1 MRIYRRSLRWWCSVL
16 VLAGSIV
23 GTAGAADKK
32 KKDDKNEVP
41 AVLIASPFS
50 VLRGQANTI
59 RLRGLKL
66 SEASAVRLEGAGA
79 PIAAVIKDKGKA
91 EPIKPFDAPKVGDTQ
106 IELEV
111 TVPEDV
117 TAHELSLI
125 VTTPAGDTAPQAIVV
140 LDSGTTVKEK
150 EPNGGFRDAQEI
162 EFGKT
167 IRGKIED
174 AADVDVFK
182 FRGKVGE
189 QIIAEV
195 DAARHGS
202 PLDSLLTLYDE
213 MGHELASND
222 DSEAG
227 TDSILKF
234 KIPSDGVYFLSLSD
248 ANGSGSAVH
257 SYHLSLRDAASAMPA
272 ATKPDAKAR
281 RDR

>member
-1 MRIYRRSLRWWCSVL
+1 MRWSWCCVL
-16 VLAGSIV
+16 LLACGII

-32 KKDDKNEVP
+32 KDDKKEVP
-41 AVLIASPFS
+41 TVLIASPFS
-50 VLRGQANTI
+50 VLRGKSNTI

-66 SEASAVRLEGAGA
+66 AEASAVRLEGAGA
-79 PIAAVIKDKGKA
+79 PIAGAIKDKGKA

-125 VTTPAGDTAPQAIVV
+125 VTTPAGDTAPQAIIV
-140 LDSGTTVKEK
+140 LDPENTVKEK

-167 IRGKIED
+167 IRGKVGD

-182 FRGKVGE
+182 FRAKAGE
-189 QIIAEV
+189 QIVAEV

-213 MGHELASND
+213 KGHELASND
-222 DSEAG
+222 DSEVG

-234 KIPSDGVYFLSLSD
+234 KVPADGVYFLSLSD

-257 SYHLSLRDAASAMPA
+257 SYHLTVRNAAGAVSAA
-272 ATKPDAKAR
+272 ATKPVATKP
-281 RDR
+281 